1 MHGIRPDTNH
11 QTISAQV
18 VPTTKSRF
26 DFSAVP
32 NVEAARIAFNEI
44 RQELLKRGIAF
55 DAVDFLARQQIVER
69 FGNITGYDA
78 DPITLPE
85 PIPLTNNVKAEY
97 VGFNVEAMFP
107 KGIAD
112 AIEAVHEHVKLPEEM
127 AAASILA
134 NCAFAAQ
141 SHYDVI
147 NPKGI
152 VSPSSLFLLTIGE
165 SGERKSAS
173 DKTANAP
180 TRNHQ
185 KTLKEDYEK
194 KLKTYKAEISAWTA
208 KYKAIMRNA
217 KSISKNEL
225 LAHLNDTNQCGPKPE
240 LPLNYKL
247 LISNPTIEGI
257 STHFQ
262 HGHPSAAI
270 FSDEGSI
277 FLGGYSMKES
287 RMATVAVLS
296 NFWGGEDGD
305 RTRKNHDDSYLLEGR
320 RTSFNLLV
328 QPETVEEFVS
338 DRVVRGQGF
347 FARCLISWP
356 KSTIGTRF
364 IEAEELDETLQTDS
378 RILLYNSIV
387 AYMLNLK
394 WAYKKDSNGVVN
406 YQELQPIVVGLSDEA
421 KHLWLTAH
429 NWIEKQLN
437 PGMPYHSIKAF
448 GAKMLENAVRIACVF
463 EAYEYGSITY
473 IGIENLQRALFLMQ
487 YYAYQHQLLF
497 GNKNVDEQTD
507 NAIRLIDFIH
517 KWDNESAIEI
527 TYRELMRFGPLRSTA
542 SLLEAIKMLEKT
554 SWLIKLEKKR
564 KNGTDKWLIRR
575 P

>member
-1 MHGIRPDTNH
+1 MSEHISIPASD
-11 QTISAQV
+11 QTISSSSSPVIQSGLNSV
-18 VPTTKSRF
+18 VFAPKP
-26 DFSAVP
+26 AP
-32 NVEAARIAFNEI
+32 
-44 RQELLKRGIAF
+44 K
-55 DAVDFLARQQIVER
+55 
-69 FGNITGYDA
+69 
-78 DPITLPE
+78 
-85 PIPLTNNVKAEY
+85 PIPLTNVAEPEL
-97 VGFNVEAMFP
+97 VVFDTETMFP

-112 AIEAVHEHVKLPEEM
+112 TIEAVREHVKLPEEI

-134 NCAFAAQ
+134 NCAFSTQ
-141 SHYDVI
+141 CHYDVI

-152 VSPSSLFLLTIGE
+152 ISPSSLFFLTVGE

-180 TRNHQ
+180 TRNYQ
-185 KTLKEDYEK
+185 KILKEDYEK

-217 KSISKNEL
+217 KSVSKNEL
-225 LAHLNDTNQCGPKPE
+225 LARLNDVNECGPKPE
-240 LPLNYKL
+240 MPLNYKL

-320 RTSFNLLV
+320 RASFNLLV

-338 DRVVRGQGF
+338 DRIVKGQGF

-364 IEAEELDETLQTDS
+364 IEVEELDETIQTDP
-378 RILLYNSIV
+378 RILLYNNNVSYI
-387 AYMLNLK
+387 LQRK
-394 WAYKKDSNGVVN
+394 WSYKKDSNGIVN
-406 YQELQPIVVGLSDEA
+406 SQELQPVVIGLSDPA
-421 KHLWLTAH
+421 KELWLTSY
-429 NWIEKQLN
+429 NWIEEQLQ
-437 PGMPYHSIKAF
+437 PGRPYHSIKAF
-448 GAKMLENAVRIACVF
+448 GSKMLENAVRIACVF
-463 EAYEYGSITY
+463 ETYEYGNITY
-473 IGIENLQRALFLMQ
+473 IGIENLQRALRLMQ
-487 YYAYQHQLLF
+487 YYAYQHLLLF
-497 GNKNVDEQTD
+497 GNGQLDEVT
-507 NAIRLIDFIH
+507 ASAVRLLKWLH
-517 KWDNESAIEI
+517 EWDNGEAEQV
-527 TYRELMRFGPLRSTA
+527 TYREIRQFGPIRSTPMLDA
-542 SLLEAIKMLEKT
+542 AIGILEKY
-554 SWLIKLEKKR
+554 SHLLIILGMSR
-564 KNGTDKWLIRR
+564 KNATRKWTIQR
-575 P
+575 